1 MSTTTDKTSKKQDV
15 PDISSLPASNFL
27 STSKPATGTSK
38 NNTKSAKSKSLLNK
52 PAINASPITETST
65 TAASTSGLKWG
76 WFIWTLLLF
85 LFFLI
90 LFVLAYL
97 GKNVFS
103 YLANDMQHLV
113 DNTRAFFAKYGL
125 FPSLASVS
133 VSAKATL
140 TETPVPTPGSP
151 QSPLLAT
158 NMAIGLNDIQQ
169 VPGKAEK
176 MEGSLI
182 NPSPYTN
189 TPATEPSDLLNTALN
204 TGATKGMAPSM
215 GMMPKPAPTQAPLVT
230 STATIS
236 SAVVVPTSATAP
248 VVVSTANLSAPT
260 APANAEAPVPAPD
273 GSSSVSGKVGWCFIG
288 DQQGYGS
295 CMRVGLNDTCMS
307 GDIFPSKDVCINQH
321 LRY

>member
-38 NNTKSAKSKSLLNK
+38 NNTKSAKSKSQLNK
-52 PAINASPITETST
+52 PAINASPIT
-65 TAASTSGLKWG
+65 AASTSDKSSGSKWG

-125 FPSLASVS
+125 FPSATS
-133 VSAKATL
+133 VSASTKATL

-215 GMMPKPAPTQAPLVT
+215 GMMPKPTPTQAPLVT
-230 STATIS
+230 STAATS

-248 VVVSTANLSAPT
+248 VVVSTANVSAP
-260 APANAEAPVPAPD
+260 APAPTNAEAPVPAPD